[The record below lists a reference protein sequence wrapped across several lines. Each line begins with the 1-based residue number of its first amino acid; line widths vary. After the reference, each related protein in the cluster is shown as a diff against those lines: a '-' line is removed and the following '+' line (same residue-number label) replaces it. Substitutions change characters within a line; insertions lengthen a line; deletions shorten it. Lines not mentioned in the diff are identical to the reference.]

1 MCRRALRK
9 PILEASKNKDMEERL
24 QKILSRAGIS
34 SRRAAE
40 KMMVQ
45 GRIRV
50 NGVVMTEPG
59 TKADPERDEIR
70 VDGRL
75 VSLEA
80 DRIYVMLHKPQGYV
94 TTLSDPQGR
103 PIVTDLL
110 GGVMERVYPV
120 GRLDYDSEGLLILT
134 NDGEFAQCIQHPRYR
149 IPKTYR
155 VKVEGTLLK
164 ADLKALKNG
173 IDLPDGRFSP
183 IDVRLEK
190 TNRLSTWLS
199 LTITDGR
206 NRVIR
211 RAFESLGHS
220 VARLVRVAVADLSL
234 GALGEGAWRTLNP
247 REVARLLA
255 LASGG
260 HEGKNCLDIHRK
272 INNSPR
278 K

>member
-1 MCRRALRK
+1 
-9 PILEASKNKDMEERL
+9 MEERL

-40 KMMVQ
+40 KMMAD

-50 NGVVMTEPG
+50 NGVAVTVPG

-75 VSLEA
+75 VSLETE
-80 DRIYVMLHKPQGYV
+80 RIYLMLHKPKGYV

-110 GGVMERVYPV
+110 NGVMERVYPV

-134 NDGEFAQCIQHPRYR
+134 NDGEFAQRLQHPRYR

-155 VKVEGTLLK
+155 VKVGGTLLK
-164 ADLKALKNG
+164 GELKALENG
-173 IDLPDGRFSP
+173 IDLPDGRFAP
-183 IDVRLEK
+183 ADIRIEK
-190 TNRLSTWLS
+190 TNRGSTWLF

-211 RAFESLGHS
+211 RAFESLGHP

-234 GALGEGAWRTLNP
+234 DSLGEGSWRMLNP

-255 LASGG
+255 LAGG
-260 HEGKNCLDIHRK
+260 GREGKNCLDIHLK
-272 INNSPR
+272 INNSRR